1 MTSIVAEEEVSIL
14 DREIERLNT
23 YSSIY
28 SSKQLFLHTL
38 FEKND
43 IILLDLLK
51 EIGTQLPSAI
61 FEENGDRAS
70 LGEMLI
76 EYQKL
81 NTFFSKYN
89 KGVEL
94 KENNITLKKF
104 IEKLLNVDDNNI
116 FNPRHKV
123 VYQDMN
129 RPLCDYYIAS
139 SHNSY
144 ITGNQFFGEASNI
157 QLKNVLLKGVRVIE
171 LDCFDGNSKNYKG
184 PVVKHGWT
192 PMAPISFKGALC
204 VVRDYAFTTSK
215 YPLILTLENH
225 CSEENQAVQAKELIE
240 ILGDYLYKPGTNN
253 NTNVDYNNNNN
264 ITNNVMNDLDNNIY
278 RQGWFRTPTELIG
291 KILIRHKLRALPKI
305 QVENSLNANKNVK
318 VLQRATES
326 KKKAEAILT
335 RLVKEE
341 KFTPSEEM
349 ATIDNNNNSKM
360 AKPDSSRII
369 GNYNDDDN

>member
-104 IEKLLNVDDNNI
+104 IEKL
-116 FNPRHKV
+116 
-123 VYQDMN
+123 
-129 RPLCDYYIAS
+129 
-139 SHNSY
+139 
-144 ITGNQFFGEASNI
+144 
-157 QLKNVLLKGVRVIE
+157 
-171 LDCFDGNSKNYKG
+171 
-184 PVVKHGWT
+184 
-192 PMAPISFKGALC
+192 
-204 VVRDYAFTTSK
+204 
-215 YPLILTLENH
+215 
-225 CSEENQAVQAKELIE
+225 
-240 ILGDYLYKPGTNN
+240 
-253 NTNVDYNNNNN
+253 
-264 ITNNVMNDLDNNIY
+264 
-278 RQGWFRTPTELIG
+278 
-291 KILIRHKLRALPKI
+291 
-305 QVENSLNANKNVK
+305 
-318 VLQRATES
+318 
-326 KKKAEAILT
+326 
-335 RLVKEE
+335 
-341 KFTPSEEM
+341 
-349 ATIDNNNNSKM
+349 
-360 AKPDSSRII
+360 
-369 GNYNDDDN
+369 

>member
-104 IEKLLNVDDNNI
+104 IEKLLNVDDKSVLSGDNPPDATAWGLHGAIHKLCPHAKCIMHVHSFYATTLASIDECILPPINQVASMF
-116 FNPRHKV
+116 FNRQV
-123 VYQDMN
+123 VD
-129 RPLCDYYIAS
+129 
-139 SHNSY
+139 
-144 ITGNQFFGEASNI
+144 
-157 QLKNVLLKGVRVIE
+157 
-171 LDCFDGNSKNYKG
+171 KNYGGLAFEEEGKRCADLLSD
-184 PVVKHGWT
+184 PKKHTFIMGNHGILIFGQNVAET
-192 PMAPISFKGALC
+192 FNRLFYFERAAKIYVQALQTGKTLSILDD
-204 VVRDYAFTTSK
+204 VIAEKTAQELENEEYPNPAGTAFLREIK
-215 YPLILTLENH
+215 LILDQEK
-225 CSEENQAVQAKELIE
+225 S
-240 ILGDYLYKPGTNN
+240 DYS
-253 NTNVDYNNNNN
+253 
-264 ITNNVMNDLDNNIY
+264 
-278 RQGWFRTPTELIG
+278 Q
-291 KILIRHKLRALPKI
+291 
-305 QVENSLNANKNVK
+305 
-318 VLQRATES
+318 
-326 KKKAEAILT
+326 
-335 RLVKEE
+335 
-341 KFTPSEEM
+341 
-349 ATIDNNNNSKM
+349 
-360 AKPDSSRII
+360 
-369 GNYNDDDN
+369 